1 MRIGSNVLSTK
12 AQNQNIVVAHFS
24 AYFSKMFFKAL
35 SALLFVSGRE
45 WCGTKICIRGFFN
58 WMDWYQKIGGGGG
71 FGCSLFAEL
80 LGWGSW
86 GGGSF
91 CQLFFLMLWGNGRT
105 IVSAGLKIPKN
116 AKISKLK
123 ERKKKL
129 KYFMMREEGWF
140 FFFVWGGDRGVL
152 FSCNFLFSLA
162 QDGFFLIFGV
172 MPKSVHIFQ
181 SYIAKNLY

>member
-80 LGWGSW
+80 LGWGWW

-105 IVSAGLKIPKN
+105 ILSAGLKIPKN

-140 FFFVWGGDRGVL
+140 FFLYEEEIEV
-152 FSCNFLFSLA
+152 SYFLVIFSLA
-162 QDGFFLIFGV
+162 
-172 MPKSVHIFQ
+172 
-181 SYIAKNLY
+181 

>member
-1 MRIGSNVLSTK
+1 MVLNSCFSNIFFFFFMRIGSNVLFSTK
-12 AQNQNIVVAHFS
+12 AQNQNIVVVAHFS
-24 AYFSKMFFKAL
+24 AYFSKCFSLCQHLF
-35 SALLFVSGRE
+35 FVSGRE

-140 FFFVWGGDRGVL
+140 FFCMRRR
-152 FSCNFLFSLA
+152 
-162 QDGFFLIFGV
+162 
-172 MPKSVHIFQ
+172 
-181 SYIAKNLY
+181 